1 MAFPPKYNFNQL
13 SESKQAKVHGSLEG
27 GGLVL
32 VVCCDM
38 MSRGHLFPTCWTRK
52 EKKGKHTVAVVVLK
66 RTWALHKNKKDKE
79 ERDRAMARRFGAGKR
94 KSTTNYATN

>member
-1 MAFPPKYNFNQL
+1 M
-13 SESKQAKVHGSLEG
+13 
-27 GGLVL
+27 

-79 ERDRAMARRFGAGKR
+79 ERQDHGEEVWSRKR
-94 KSTTNYATN
+94 KIQPPPQITPQIRNNT